1 VPRPPGD
8 VLPGRVAGQGL
19 RHAALFFRGPADYLA
34 SVTAFLRAAVDRS
47 EPVLA
52 ALPGERAREVSR
64 ALGASA
70 RQVTV
75 VDVAELGRNPAV
87 ILPAIQGF
95 ADQHRGQRV
104 SYLGEPAWPD
114 RTAAEYVEVARHEAL
129 TNLALADT
137 PISILCPYGQALP
150 GTVRD
155 EARCTHPTVIEQG
168 SSHASG
174 EYLGMR
180 GLPARCELP
189 LAEPPP
195 GATTITYLTD
205 LRPVRALV
213 AARAVAAGLAEAGVS
228 DLVLA
233 VSELAA
239 NTLRHTT
246 GSGTLS
252 VWSQPDEIL
261 CEVRDSGW
269 IADPLAGRRRPPE
282 HPTGRQGLWVVNKIC
297 DLVELRS
304 SQAGTTVRLHMDL
317 RQRPPRS
324 ASQDGAGAW
333 ATPPAGSL
341 PAGMGVARPPGPR

>member
-1 VPRPPGD
+1 MPRPPGD
-8 VLPGRVAGQGL
+8 VVPGQAAGQRL

-34 SVTAFLRAAVDRS
+34 SVTAFLQAAADRS

-52 ALPGERAREVSR
+52 TLPGERAREVSR

-70 RQVTV
+70 RCVTV
-75 VDVAELGRNPAV
+75 VDMAELGRNPAV
-87 ILPAIQGF
+87 ILPAIQAF
-95 ADQHRGQRV
+95 AAQYPGQRI
-104 SYLGEPAWPD
+104 SYLGEAAWPD

-129 TNLALADT
+129 INLALADT
-137 PISILCPYGQALP
+137 TISILCPYGQALP
-150 GTVRD
+150 DVVRD
-155 EARCTHPTVIEQG
+155 DARSTHPTVIEQG

-174 EYLGMR
+174 EYLGAR
-180 GLPARCELP
+180 VLPARCELP
-189 LAEPPP
+189 LTEPPP
-195 GATTITYLTD
+195 GATTVTYRTD
-205 LRPVRALV
+205 LRPLRALV
-213 AARAVAAGLAEAGVS
+213 AARAVAAGLTEAGAS

-252 VWSQPDEIL
+252 VWSQPGEIL

-282 HPTGRQGLWVVNKIC
+282 HATGRQGLWVVNKLC

-304 SQAGTTVRLHMDL
+304 SQAGTTVRLHMSL
-317 RQRPPRS
+317 PQRPRQS
-324 ASQDGAGAW
+324 AGQGGAGAR
-333 ATPPAGSL
+333 AGPQAGSL
-341 PAGMGVARPPGPR
+341 PAAMGVSRPPCPP